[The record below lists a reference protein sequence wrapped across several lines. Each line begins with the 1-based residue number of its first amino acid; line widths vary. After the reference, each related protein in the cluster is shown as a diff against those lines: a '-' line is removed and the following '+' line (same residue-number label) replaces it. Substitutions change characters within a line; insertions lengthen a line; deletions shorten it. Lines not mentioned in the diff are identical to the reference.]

1 MANAVNES
9 NSNDEVKMVEVEI
22 LNYER
27 GEVVGGIDTD
37 GNLNTESKALRNV
50 SHEYLEHFRERQHGI
65 RERRG

>member
-50 SHEYLEHFRERQHGI
+50 SHEYLEHSRARPHGL